1 MVLTEEHP
9 RAAAS
14 RGRPRREAPAY
25 CADGCRC
32 ALWESLGEAEPGA
45 EEPAVQKE
53 HHPDPAVLSY
63 AETCALLGGAQTGL
77 RRLLESAE
85 TMRAR
90 RQALIRAHH
99 DADAAVNAYERFVA
113 EGRHARQVGR
123 ACRDER
129 ALADRDRP
137 APPTWLRIFRWPAVL
152 LIGAFDVW
160 FFQQYFLDVG
170 YTGADEDPGL
180 IQNLIALVP
189 GIAVVFMVLLSATL
203 VSGLIRRRPAGGR
216 VSRFLSGLVPVVYL
230 ALVLGLVGYFAYLRA
245 FDSFAAETQRQ
256 IAVDDQVILIAAL
269 IGLLTLTSILMK
281 IKGDDPE
288 ADAVL
293 VARLRRRRSEKRC
306 AKVQASAKASLAR
319 HVEAYSDLRAARDE
333 GLSRFREAML
343 EAYRRGILEPR
354 AQQRPG
360 TEVPPALTLPPTLQA
375 PAVNGAGPARGAAA
389 REYARLLDDSLV
401 DGAGPLLPEFEDI
414 RQPRPSLGPLPEICR
429 VLARLDP
436 VPLQERWQRVERRL
450 TDDIARLS

>member
-1 MVLTEEHP
+1 MVLTEEPP
-9 RAAAS
+9 RAAAG
-14 RGRPRREAPAY
+14 RGRSRREPPSY

-32 ALWESLGEAEPGA
+32 ALWESLGEAEPDA
-45 EEPAVQKE
+45 PAVRKE
-53 HHPDPAVLSY
+53 HHPDPAVLGY
-63 AETCALLGGAQTGL
+63 AETCALLGGTQTGL
-77 RRLLESAE
+77 RRLLDAAE

-99 DADAAVNAYERFVA
+99 DADAAVNAYERFVV
-113 EGRHARQVGR
+113 EGRHAQQVGR

-129 ALADRDRP
+129 ALAARERP
-137 APPTWLRIFRWPAVL
+137 APPTWLRIFRWPAIL
-152 LIGAFDVW
+152 LIGTFDVW

-180 IQNLIALVP
+180 VQNLIALVP

-203 VSGLIRRRPAGGR
+203 VGGLVRRRSAGSR
-216 VSRFLSGLVPVVYL
+216 VARLLGVVVPVVYL
-230 ALVLGLVGYFAYLRA
+230 VLVLGLVGYFAFLRA
-245 FDSFAAETQRQ
+245 YDSFADEIDRQ
-256 IAVDDQVILIAAL
+256 VAVDDKVILIGAL

-281 IKGDDPE
+281 VKGDDPE
-288 ADAVL
+288 ADAVF
-293 VARLRRRRSEKRC
+293 VARLRRRRSERRC
-306 AKVQASAKASLAR
+306 ARVQASAKASLAR

-360 TEVPPALTLPPTLQA
+360 AEVPPALTLPPVLHAT
-375 PAVNGAGPARGAAA
+375 AVNGAVPAKGAAA

-436 VPLQERWQRVERRL
+436 APLQERWQRVERRL
-450 TDDIARLS
+450 TEDIARLS